1 EIEEYALKLDWNIS
15 DNHRASARYSKLE
28 QAQPNL
34 AGSGNSSLGLD
45 SRWYSVDKTVET
57 AVVQLFSDWT
67 PNFSTELKVGQ
78 RTYDSL
84 SGVNARMPQIGIGFG
99 TANDP
104 DAAASPYLNFGT
116 DEFRHGNQINT
127 ETTTAF

>member
-1 EIEEYALKLDWNIS
+1 
-15 DNHRASARYSKLE
+15 
-28 QAQPNL
+28 
-34 AGSGNSSLGLD
+34 GLD

-127 ETTTAF
+127 ETTTAFAAATWYLGDHTLKFGADMESND